1 MILLISTIA
10 LALSFYSGQAPRN
23 DHNLI
28 KFELRSAERDPGK
41 ELIEAL
47 VPKSDQRIFLHKE
60 VLIRNVDIV
69 AAQAVEDTSGFVQDT
84 AGKLHHVYM
93 IQIVVT
99 PEGSERLAKASENHI
114 GKPFAILFN
123 EKVMTAPDVTER
135 FSDKVRIT
143 GKFTR
148 EEAEKIADGIKRK

>member
-1 MILLISTIA
+1 MILLTSTIA
-10 LALSFYSGQAPRN
+10 LALSFYSGQAPLK

-41 ELIEAL
+41 ELIEAF
-47 VPKSDQRIFLHKE
+47 VPNSDQRIFLHKE
-60 VLIRNVDIV
+60 VLITNVDIV
-69 AAQAVEDTSGFVQDT
+69 EAQAVEDPSGFVQDT

-99 PEGSERLAKASENHI
+99 PEGGERLAKASENHI
-114 GKPFAILFN
+114 GKPLAILFN
-123 EKVMTAPDVTER
+123 GKVVTAPNVSAKL
-135 FSDKVRIT
+135 SDKIWIT

-148 EEAEKIADGIKRK
+148 EEAEKVADGIKRK

>member
-1 MILLISTIA
+1 MILLTSTIA
-10 LALSFYSGQAPRN
+10 LALSFYSGQAPRK

-41 ELIEAL
+41 GLIEAL
-47 VPKSDQRIFLHKE
+47 VLKSDQRIFLHKE
-60 VLIRNVDIV
+60 VLITNADIV
-69 AAQAVEDTSGFVQDT
+69 EAQAVEDPSGFVQDT
-84 AGKLHHVYM
+84 AGKSHHVYM

-99 PEGSERLAKASENHI
+99 AEGSERLAKASENHI
-114 GKPFAILFN
+114 GKPFAILFDGKVVIAPN
-123 EKVMTAPDVTER
+123 VMGSVSEKVW
-135 FSDKVRIT
+135 IT

>member
-1 MILLISTIA
+1 MTLLASTIA
-10 LALSFYSGQAPRN
+10 LTLSFYSGQAPRK

-60 VLIRNVDIV
+60 VLITNVDIV
-69 AAQAVEDTSGFVQDT
+69 EAQAVEDTSGFVLT
-84 AGKLHHVYM
+84 G
-93 IQIVVT
+93 
-99 PEGSERLAKASENHI
+99 
-114 GKPFAILFN
+114 
-123 EKVMTAPDVTER
+123 R
-135 FSDKVRIT
+135 FSDKVWIT